1 MYLKPL
7 SAIDLFKI
15 REVLEES
22 TTFLKE
28 NNLPNA
34 DAFTDQLF
42 LEEIPGTP
50 KFYSIEDKGN
60 LIGFTK
66 VSEQFPLPGFL
77 NIRLL
82 VIKES
87 ERGQGHGSRVV
98 LELKKLSKGS
108 LWIDITREDS
118 SLPFW
123 KSVGFKEE
131 VSRWVLS

>member
-1 MYLKPL
+1 MQLNPL

-22 TTFLKE
+22 TVFLKE
-28 NNLPNA
+28 SNLPNP
-34 DAFTDQLF
+34 DDFTDQIF

-50 KFYSIEDKGN
+50 KFYSIDVDSN
-60 LIGFTK
+60 LVGFIK

-77 NIRLL
+77 HIRLL
-82 VIKES
+82 VIKE
-87 ERGQGHGSRVV
+87 RFCGLGYGSKVITN
-98 LELKKLSKGS
+98 LKKISKGS
-108 LWIDITREDS
+108 LWINGEAIES

-123 KSVGFKEE
+123 VKKGFKEE